1 MLSKQELIDE
11 VLSLPVEDRSYL
23 IDLILKSMNPI
34 NSDIDR
40 RWIEISRKRLNE
52 LTTGKIKGI
61 SGDEVFD
68 KIWKR
73 FEK

>member
-11 VLSLPVEDRSYL
+11 VLSL
-23 IDLILKSMNPI
+23 

-52 LTTGKIKGI
+52 LSTGKIKGI

>member
-1 MLSKQELIDE
+1 MLSKQELFDE

-52 LTTGKIKGI
+52 LSTGKINGI
-61 SGDEVFD
+61 PGDEVFD

>member
-40 RWIEISRKRLNE
+40 RWIEISRKRLND
-52 LTTGKIKGI
+52 LSTGKIKGI